1 MNYLEKAKSIKA
13 KFEKINE
20 ALSDPST
27 INYQDKY
34 IKLNKERNELIELV
48 EAFDEYEKIIAQI
61 KDAQEIINS
70 DDKELSNLAKLE
82 LEDLNQKK
90 ETLEEKIKFLL
101 IPKDPNDDK
110 NAILEIRAGTGGDEA
125 ALFAA
130 DLFRMYSRYIEKKG
144 WKLEILDIN
153 DTGSLGGI
161 KEIVCFVKGEDV
173 YGTLKYENGVHRV
186 QRVPITEANGR
197 IHTSAA
203 TVVVLP
209 EMEDIDVDLD
219 LNDVRI
225 DVYRA
230 GGHGGQNVNKVETAI
245 RLTHIPTGIVVQ
257 CQDERSQLKNKEKAF
272 KILRAKLYDLKV
284 KEQHQEIASQ
294 RKQIVKSGD
303 RSEKIRTYNFPQNR
317 VTDHRIGFTLYSLD
331 KFMDGDI
338 EEMIEQLKLAERA
351 EKLESGIS
359 L

>member
-1 MNYLEKAKSIKA
+1 
-13 KFEKINE
+13 
-20 ALSDPST
+20 
-27 INYQDKY
+27 
-34 IKLNKERNELIELV
+34 
-48 EAFDEYEKIIAQI
+48 
-61 KDAQEIINS
+61 
-70 DDKELSNLAKLE
+70 
-82 LEDLNQKK
+82 
-90 ETLEEKIKFLL
+90 
-101 IPKDPNDDK
+101 
-110 NAILEIRAGTGGDEA
+110 
-125 ALFAA
+125 
-130 DLFRMYSRYIEKKG
+130 MYSRYIEKKG